1 MSLSRTSDVEK
12 ALEAGLD
19 RDNAAILPA
28 ASAGARA
35 GLVKGAI
42 MAVDEEWEGKKY
54 GRVGMVSYARP
65 ANPEPLTNVQ
75 GGAARAWMGVKGE
88 RSCRR
93 GRGGTTMVRFKVS
106 RSAGGMSCSLTRP
119 TPRTSEPMVA
129 RRRHAAAR
137 RRRCIVEHFNAA
149 QGHSHLAAGQLW

>member
-1 MSLSRTSDVEK
+1 MSLGSNIRRPAHTHTVTFWMSLSRTSDVEK

-19 RDNAAILPA
+19 RDNAAILLA
-28 ASAGARA
+28 ASAGASA

-42 MAVDEEWEGKKY
+42 MAVAWEWEGRKN
-54 GRVGMVSYARP
+54 GRVVMVSYTHTRP
-65 ANPEPLTNVQ
+65 ANPEPFINVQ
-75 GGAARAWMGVKGE
+75 GGAARACMGVKGE
-88 RSCRR
+88 RKRRR

-106 RSAGGMSCSLTRP
+106 RCAGGMSCSLTRF

-137 RRRCIVEHFNAA
+137 R
-149 QGHSHLAAGQLW
+149 